1 MTSWDR
7 WVARLPAP
15 GLLNFLAGLF
25 AGTGINLLTSSA
37 VGDGGGLSVL
47 TVLDSS
53 AWVLGAALV
62 TVAATMLQNAEA
74 EAALLDSPMFEEAER
89 REIRMLQRR
98 PIARRAV
105 LLMLGGL
112 LSVVLAVVLLPLLS

>member
-1 MTSWDR
+1 MTTWDR

-37 VGDGGGLSVL
+37 VGDGGGLSAL
-47 TVLDSS
+47 TVLDSI

-74 EAALLDSPMFEEAER
+74 EAALLDSPMFEEPER
-89 REIRMLQRR
+89 REIRMHQRR

-105 LLMLGGL
+105 LLILGGL
-112 LSVVLAVVLLPLLS
+112 LSVILAVVLLPFLA